1 MKKIFLFLVCLIS
14 ALSQAQVYD
23 YPVKPGSEEWGKLKT
38 EVDRFAVL
46 QIPENLLKTMN
57 THDLVVT
64 CLNYPGMVLFG
75 VYNDMQKG
83 MEHLIKNF
91 NGLQELMQR
100 TDAPAELLSVY
111 KQMNSSKLKL
121 LSRSIEQSS
130 WSIRRIYF
138 ELLLTQD
145 CVIDKMSDAERSLL
159 MEEARNRLYHK
170 IDNSEEYSVMDYQLS
185 LMIVEKNLKKTV
197 GKSSVKSNDPLDQLV
212 AESLMSLNLEKT
224 QTTIYTPNGTPITV
238 EKLVSGDL
246 TSDQKLQMKNE
257 LLNRYNNR
265 IIYVSEA
272 TWSFNCHA
280 YAWYLSEGK
289 KDKVWIGTFEVPR
302 FWEDGSYIPASS
314 SSESSKVYFPLD
326 DHSAIM
332 TTYNGFILYKSKWG
346 NGPVFIHDRND
357 SPYTQDVISGTLRYY
372 KGAYAPSRPLAATFD
387 KTGAWEFSA
396 SATCNSQYPVTMY
409 EWRADY
415 PSDWSI
421 VGQNSTKSSVK
432 IYGSSNPRSCNLSV
446 RACNKYGWGDWQ
458 VVGWLYASSS
468 YSLSVAQNPVNAILQ
483 VQITPAMEAKSVV
496 SYDLSNQEYKVGLYS
511 NTGTCVYQADVNGDG
526 NNPIN
531 VNIDVSPLSNGI
543 YILHVKDKRTSEKP
557 QTFNVVVKH

>member
-170 IDNSEEYSVMDYQLS
+170 IDNSEEYSVMDYQPS

-511 NTGTCVYQADVNGDG
+511 NTGTCVYQADVNWDG

>member
-170 IDNSEEYSVMDYQLS
+170 IDNSEEYSVMDYQPS

-468 YSLSVAQNPVNAILQ
+468 YSLSVVQNPVNAILQ

>member
-170 IDNSEEYSVMDYQLS
+170 IDNSEEYSVMDYQPS

-265 IIYVSEA
+265 IIYVSET

>member
-170 IDNSEEYSVMDYQLS
+170 IDNSEEYSVMDYQPS

-458 VVGWLYASSS
+458 VVGWLYTSSS

>member
-121 LSRSIEQSS
+121 LSRSI
-130 WSIRRIYF
+130 YF

-170 IDNSEEYSVMDYQLS
+170 IDNSEEYSVMDYQPS

>member
-170 IDNSEEYSVMDYQLS
+170 IDNSEEYSV
-185 LMIVEKNLKKTV
+185 
-197 GKSSVKSNDPLDQLV
+197 
-212 AESLMSLNLEKT
+212 
-224 QTTIYTPNGTPITV
+224 
-238 EKLVSGDL
+238 
-246 TSDQKLQMKNE
+246 
-257 LLNRYNNR
+257 R
-265 IIYVSEA
+265 II
-272 TWSFNCHA
+272 
-280 YAWYLSEGK
+280 
-289 KDKVWIGTFEVPR
+289 
-302 FWEDGSYIPASS
+302 
-314 SSESSKVYFPLD
+314 
-326 DHSAIM
+326 
-332 TTYNGFILYKSKWG
+332 
-346 NGPVFIHDRND
+346 
-357 SPYTQDVISGTLRYY
+357 
-372 KGAYAPSRPLAATFD
+372 
-387 KTGAWEFSA
+387 
-396 SATCNSQYPVTMY
+396 
-409 EWRADY
+409 
-415 PSDWSI
+415 
-421 VGQNSTKSSVK
+421 
-432 IYGSSNPRSCNLSV
+432 
-446 RACNKYGWGDWQ
+446 
-458 VVGWLYASSS
+458 
-468 YSLSVAQNPVNAILQ
+468 SL
-483 VQITPAMEAKSVV
+483 
-496 SYDLSNQEYKVGLYS
+496 
-511 NTGTCVYQADVNGDG
+511 
-526 NNPIN
+526 
-531 VNIDVSPLSNGI
+531 
-543 YILHVKDKRTSEKP
+543 H
-557 QTFNVVVKH
+557 

>member
-75 VYNDMQKG
+75 VYNDIQKG

-170 IDNSEEYSVMDYQLS
+170 IDNSEEYSVMDYQPS

-468 YSLSVAQNPVNAILQ
+468 YSLSVVQNPVNAILQ

-557 QTFNVVVKH
+557 QTFNVVVKL

>member
-111 KQMNSSKLKL
+111 KQINSSKLKL

-170 IDNSEEYSVMDYQLS
+170 IDNSEEYSVMDYQPS

>member
-170 IDNSEEYSVMDYQLS
+170 IDNSEEYSVMDYQPS

-332 TTYNGFILYKSKWG
+332 NTYNGFILYKSKWG

>member
-1 MKKIFLFLVCLIS
+1 
-14 ALSQAQVYD
+14 
-23 YPVKPGSEEWGKLKT
+23 
-38 EVDRFAVL
+38 
-46 QIPENLLKTMN
+46 
-57 THDLVVT
+57 
-64 CLNYPGMVLFG
+64 
-75 VYNDMQKG
+75 MQKG

-170 IDNSEEYSVMDYQLS
+170 IDNSEEYSVMDYQPS

>member
-170 IDNSEEYSVMDYQLS
+170 IDNSEEYSVMDYQPS

-289 KDKVWIGTFEVPR
+289 KDKIWIGTFEVPR

>member
-23 YPVKPGSEEWGKLKT
+23 YPVKPGSEEWSKLKT
-38 EVDRFAVL
+38 EADRFAVL

-170 IDNSEEYSVMDYQLS
+170 IDNSEEYSVMDYQPS

-289 KDKVWIGTFEVPR
+289 TDKVWIGTFEVPR

-372 KGAYAPSRPLAATFD
+372 KGAYAPSCPLAATFD

>member
-1 MKKIFLFLVCLIS
+1 MKKVFLFLVCLIS

-170 IDNSEEYSVMDYQLS
+170 IDNSEEYSVMDYQPS

>member
-170 IDNSEEYSVMDYQLS
+170 IDNSEEYSVMDYQPS

-409 EWRADY
+409 EWRTDY

>member
-170 IDNSEEYSVMDYQLS
+170 IDNSEEYSVMDYQPS

-332 TTYNGFILYKSKWG
+332 TTYNGFILYKYKWG
-346 NGPVFIHDRND
+346 IGPVFIHDRDD

>member
-121 LSRSIEQSS
+121 LSRSIEQFS

-170 IDNSEEYSVMDYQLS
+170 IDNSEEYSVMDYQPS

>member
-170 IDNSEEYSVMDYQLS
+170 IDNSEEYSVMDYQPS

-302 FWEDGSYIPASS
+302 FWEDGSYLS
-314 SSESSKVYFPLD
+314 L
-326 DHSAIM
+326 
-332 TTYNGFILYKSKWG
+332 
-346 NGPVFIHDRND
+346 IH
-357 SPYTQDVISGTLRYY
+357 I
-372 KGAYAPSRPLAATFD
+372 
-387 KTGAWEFSA
+387 
-396 SATCNSQYPVTMY
+396 
-409 EWRADY
+409 
-415 PSDWSI
+415 
-421 VGQNSTKSSVK
+421 
-432 IYGSSNPRSCNLSV
+432 
-446 RACNKYGWGDWQ
+446 
-458 VVGWLYASSS
+458 
-468 YSLSVAQNPVNAILQ
+468 
-483 VQITPAMEAKSVV
+483 
-496 SYDLSNQEYKVGLYS
+496 
-511 NTGTCVYQADVNGDG
+511 
-526 NNPIN
+526 
-531 VNIDVSPLSNGI
+531 
-543 YILHVKDKRTSEKP
+543 
-557 QTFNVVVKH
+557 

>member
-170 IDNSEEYSVMDYQLS
+170 IDNSEEYSVMDYQPS

-238 EKLVSGDL
+238 EKLVSRDL

>member
-170 IDNSEEYSVMDYQLS
+170 IDNSEEYSVMDYQPS

>member
-170 IDNSEEYSVMDYQLS
+170 IDNSEEYSVMDYQPS

-212 AESLMSLNLEKT
+212 AESLMPLNLEKT

>member
-1 MKKIFLFLVCLIS
+1 MKKIFLFLVCFIS

-38 EVDRFAVL
+38 EADRFAVL

-111 KQMNSSKLKL
+111 KQMNSSRLKL

-159 MEEARNRLYHK
+159 MEEARNKLYHK
-170 IDNSEEYSVMDYQLS
+170 IDNSEEYSVMDYQPS
-185 LMIVEKNLKKTV
+185 LMIVEKNLKKTI

-289 KDKVWIGTFEVPR
+289 TDKVWIGTFEVPR

>member
-1 MKKIFLFLVCLIS
+1 M
-14 ALSQAQVYD
+14 
-23 YPVKPGSEEWGKLKT
+23 
-38 EVDRFAVL
+38 
-46 QIPENLLKTMN
+46 
-57 THDLVVT
+57 
-64 CLNYPGMVLFG
+64 
-75 VYNDMQKG
+75 
-83 MEHLIKNF
+83 
-91 NGLQELMQR
+91 
-100 TDAPAELLSVY
+100 
-111 KQMNSSKLKL
+111 KL

-159 MEEARNRLYHK
+159 MEEARNKLYHK
-170 IDNSEEYSVMDYQLS
+170 IDNSEEYSVMDYQPS
-185 LMIVEKNLKKTV
+185 LMIVEKNLKKTI

-289 KDKVWIGTFEVPR
+289 TDKVWIGTFEVPR

>member
-170 IDNSEEYSVMDYQLS
+170 IDNSEEYSVMDYQPS

-289 KDKVWIGTFEVPR
+289 TDKVWIGTFEVPR

>member
-38 EVDRFAVL
+38 EADRFAVL

-64 CLNYPGMVLFG
+64 CLNYPSMVYFTAF
-75 VYNDMQKG
+75 NDTQKG
-83 MEHLIKNF
+83 IEFLVNKF
-91 NGLQELMQR
+91 NGLQELMR
-100 TDAPAELLSVY
+100 RDDAFAELFSIY
-111 KQMNSSKLKL
+111 KQMDSRTLKL
-121 LSRSIEQSS
+121 QGGNINQSS
-130 WSIRRIYF
+130 WSIRRVYF

-145 CVIDKMSDAERSLL
+145 CIINRISDIERTSLI
-159 MEEARNRLYHK
+159 EEIRNKFYQKADNPEEFSRLDYLPTLK
-170 IDNSEEYSVMDYQLS
+170 LLNVTLSNSKKVKQENSVEEILVNVFQSVDSKYNP
-185 LMIVEKNLKKTV
+185 VYAK
-197 GKSSVKSNDPLDQLV
+197 
-212 AESLMSLNLEKT
+212 
-224 QTTIYTPNGTPITV
+224 TTIYTPNGTAVPV
-238 EKLVSGDL
+238 LKLVGGEL
-246 TSDQKLQMKNE
+246 TKDQKEQTRDDWMTL
-257 LLNRYNNR
+257 YSNR
-265 IIYVSEA
+265 IIYVSES
-272 TWSFNCHA
+272 TFSYNCHA
-280 YAWYLSEGK
+280 YAWYISEGK
-289 KDKVWIGTFEVPR
+289 NDNVWLENDPVAH
-302 FWEDGSYIPASS
+302 FWRDGSYVYTTTPT
-314 SSESSKVYFPLD
+314 ESCKVYFLGGN
-326 DHSAIM
+326 HSAVM
-332 TTYNGFILYKSKWG
+332 TSYDGSLLYKSKWG
-346 NGPVFIHDRND
+346 EGPVFIHSKDD
-357 SPYTQDVISGTLRYY
+357 CPYGYESMEYY